1 MSAAV
6 EAPSRPRRSRAS
18 GWLLA
23 LLPLLALAL
32 LLSVFA
38 LGDPLALF
46 KANLP
51 PIESL
56 TFERIR
62 VVPDGFEV
70 ALVNGGPDPVK
81 VAQVLVDDAYWAFQM
96 SPSTT
101 IPRLGR
107 AQLHITYP
115 WVEAEPHAIRVI
127 TSTGLTFDGEV
138 ELATLTPTPGLEQ
151 FAAYGLLGVYVGIIP
166 VALGMLWFP
175 AMRRMGRRWLGGIL
189 ALTLGLLFFLLI
201 DTFLEALEVSRS
213 LPAFLQGVSLTLFA
227 ALFTWLGLLAVRS
240 RGDQARARDP
250 LRRGF
255 RLAALIALGIGLHN
269 LGEGLAIGAAFAL
282 GEAALGSFLVIGFTL
297 HNVTEGIGI
306 AAPLLPTLRGEAG
319 ARKGEDAASSRSGPA
334 AGETAAAA
342 ELAGGSAM
350 TAAPAAAS
358 SQAGPRLATFF
369 GLTVLA
375 GSPAILGAWI
385 GGFAFSPTLATLF
398 LGIGAGAIWQVIA
411 EVADLLGAYARQRGE
426 SAVTWINVG
435 GFALGVLIMY
445 LTAFLV
451 SF

>member
-1 MSAAV
+1 MTEAAEVQTDRGRPGMRRISAW
-6 EAPSRPRRSRAS
+6 AS
-18 GWLLA
+18 A
-23 LLPLLALAL
+23 LLPLVALAL
-32 LLSVFA
+32 LLSAFA
-38 LGDPLALF
+38 FGDPLALF

-51 PIESL
+51 PIEDL

-62 VVPDGFEV
+62 VIPDGFE
-70 ALVNGGPDPVK
+70 ATLLNGGPDPVT

-96 SPSTT
+96 SPSPT

-107 AQLHITYP
+107 AMLHIPYP

-127 TSTGLTFDGEV
+127 TSSGVTFDGEV
-138 ELATLTPTPGLEQ
+138 ELATLTPVLGLEQ

-175 AMRRMGRRWLGGIL
+175 TMRRMGRRWLGGIL

-201 DTFLEALEVSRS
+201 DTLLEAFEVSQA

-227 ALFTWLGLLAVRS
+227 ALFTWLGLLAIRS
-240 RGDQARARDP
+240 RGGQARSQDP
-250 LRRGF
+250 LQRGV

-297 HNVTEGIGI
+297 HNITEGIGI
-306 AAPLLPTLRGEAG
+306 AAPLLPTLREAG
-319 ARKGEDAASSRSGPA
+319 ASM
-334 AGETAAAA
+334 A
-342 ELAGGSAM
+342 EPPAGG
-350 TAAPAAAS
+350 APRA
-358 SQAGPRLATFF
+358 ATFV
-369 GLTVLA
+369 GLTLLA

-385 GGFAFSPTLATLF
+385 GGFAFSPLLANLF
-398 LGIGAGAIWQVIA
+398 LGIGVGAIWQVIA
-411 EVADLLGAYARQRGE
+411 EVGDLLRAYARSRGE
-426 SAVTWINVG
+426 GVVNWINLG
-435 GFALGVLIMY
+435 GFMLGVLIMY
-445 LTAFLV
+445 FTAFLV

>member
-1 MSAAV
+1 MSSATEMPGAARGGRL
-6 EAPSRPRRSRAS
+6 PL
-18 GWLLA
+18 WLSA
-23 LLPLLALAL
+23 LLPLIVLAGMIA
-32 LLSVFA
+32 VFA

-46 KANLP
+46 TASLP
-51 PIESL
+51 PVEQVS
-56 TFERIR
+56 FERIR
-62 VVPDGFEV
+62 VVPGGFEIT
-70 ALVNGGPDPVK
+70 LQNGGPDPVAI
-81 VAQVLVDDAYWAFQM
+81 AQVLVDDAYWDFQM

-107 AQLHITYP
+107 ARMHIPYP

-127 TSTGLTFDGEV
+127 TSTGLTFDGEIEV
-138 ELATLTPTPGLEQ
+138 ATITPEPGLRE
-151 FAAYGLLGVYVGIIP
+151 FGAYGLLGVYVGIVP

-189 ALTLGLLFFLLI
+189 ALTLGLLFFLLV
-201 DTFLEALEVSRS
+201 DTLLEAFEVSQS

-227 ALFTWLGLLAVRS
+227 ALFTWLLLLAIRS
-240 RGDQARARDP
+240 RGERTRPARSAQP
-250 LRRGF
+250 GL

-282 GEAALGSFLVIGFTL
+282 GKAALGSFLVIGFTL
-297 HNVTEGIGI
+297 HNITEGIGI
-306 AAPLLPTLRGEAG
+306 AAPLLPSIRTEQPGPGVVDPGG
-319 ARKGEDAASSRSGPA
+319 A
-334 AGETAAAA
+334 
-342 ELAGGSAM
+342 
-350 TAAPAAAS
+350 
-358 SQAGPRLATFF
+358 PRLASFA
-369 GLTVLA
+369 GLTLLA

-385 GGFAFSPTLATLF
+385 GGFAFSPLLATLF

-411 EVADLLGAYARQRGE
+411 EVGDLLRGYARSREEGV
-426 SAVTWINVG
+426 VTWMNFG